1 MNKDI
6 LINQYLQTK
15 QTKLE
20 NKSRE
25 IQQKRGIS
33 LKYMLIILSI
43 ILVCAIAIIV
53 VNRIIFVVKYNRFM
67 ENHDTYTVEQL
78 SSYSDIMSD
87 KTVFKTYE
95 DAALGNTNSN
105 LINYG
110 CYALKDGY
118 KVYLDTTSGLPML
131 QTKSGKKQIADYPIN
146 YVNITDDCIF
156 FRNNN
161 DCRIYKCDLNCDK
174 TEKVLDRKVGQFVVT
189 NNIIY
194 YINFDDKGRLYSFN
208 LNSGS
213 NDPLI
218 EEAIVSFAKVGEQ
231 IIYLDSGNTLKRYS
245 DGKKYTIQSD
255 VEKFYFNG
263 DIIAQNNGKIIT
275 FSLKGKN
282 PKLIL
287 KENAELLGAD
297 IKSIYYSINSEV
309 FRYNTESAES
319 FKITEGYD
327 FYKAIYKT
335 NNGYYIIGAEKN
347 DTTNTYNDKIIS
359 IGEK

>member
-1 MNKDI
+1 MDKDT

-15 QTKLE
+15 QTELE
-20 NKSRE
+20 NKSHE
-25 IQQKRGIS
+25 IQHKREIS
-33 LKYMLIILSI
+33 LKYMLRLLAI
-43 ILVCAIAIIV
+43 ILVSAIAIIM
-53 VNRIIFVVKYNRFM
+53 VNRINFAVKYNRFM
-67 ENHDTYTVEQL
+67 ENCNTYTVEQL

-87 KTVFKTYE
+87 KTVFKIYE

-110 CYALKDGY
+110 CYAFKGGY
-118 KVYLDTTSGLPML
+118 KVYLDANNGLPML
-131 QTKSGKKQIADYPIN
+131 QTESETKEIADYPIS
-146 YVNITDDCIF
+146 YVNIADDGIF

-161 DCRIYKCDLNCDK
+161 DRRIYKCDLNCDK
-174 TEKVLDRKVGQFVVT
+174 TENVIDGKVGQFVVT

-194 YINFDDKGRLYSFN
+194 YINFEDKGKLYSFD

-218 EEAIVSFAKVGEQ
+218 EEDIVSFVKAGEQ
-231 IIYLDSGNTLKRYS
+231 IIYLDSGNKLKKYS

-263 DIIAQNNGKIIT
+263 DIIAQNNGKIIS

-297 IKSIYYSINSEV
+297 SENIYYSVNSEI
-309 FRYNTESAES
+309 YGYDTGSAES
-319 FKITEGYD
+319 FKIAEGCD

-347 DTTNTYNDKIIS
+347 ETTNTYDDKIMSIS
-359 IGEK
+359 GE